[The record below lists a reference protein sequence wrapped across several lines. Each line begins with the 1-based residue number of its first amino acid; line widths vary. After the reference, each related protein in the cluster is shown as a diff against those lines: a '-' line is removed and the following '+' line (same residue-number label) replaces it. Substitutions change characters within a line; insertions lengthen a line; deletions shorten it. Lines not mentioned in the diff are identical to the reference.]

1 MPVRMANGG
10 SGMDKVLQE
19 MFELVCGL
27 LPSGLVILDCYGKV
41 VFVNKQL
48 STLLEMDLSNFPFDK
63 NSYSII
69 HNLISKTD
77 GKHISA
83 VPWKEKN
90 LQVTRINLKNKQNEG
105 YALLLEDVTQ
115 ISHLSKGLQ
124 ETSIYKTILEE
135 IVQNAYEGV
144 VVTDENGKIIM
155 FNKAYANFLGVSTKD
170 AVGRHV
176 TEVIDNTR
184 VHKVIESGIPEYRKL
199 QKIGSHK
206 AVVTRFPIK
215 IDNKIKAGVGIVY
228 HRELQDMKD
237 LLDKLSSLENELAQ
251 MKEQY
256 EKTQPRRYTIH
267 HIIGNSAS
275 VLNLKHQIKKAAA
288 SNSTVLVL
296 GENGTGKELV
306 VHAIHNLSNRSQKP
320 FIKINC
326 AAIPEDILESELF
339 GYVPG
344 AFTGSNKNGKK
355 GKFEAADGGTIFLDE
370 IGDMSFHMQAK
381 LLRFLQEREFERLG
395 ENTVRS
401 VDVRVIAAT
410 NQNLVER
417 IKKNQFR
424 EDLYYRLQVV
434 QLDIPPLRKRKED
447 IPLLVQYFIEKFNK
461 IFGKQVRVIR
471 PDVMDILNQY
481 NWPGN
486 IRQLENVMERV
497 FNMIESDVIMREH
510 LPSYLI
516 EDDSSDVE
524 YRHIKV
530 TDNIPARENMHD
542 SSLHLADAREHFER
556 QTLEEVLTKTRGN
569 KSEAA
574 RILGI
579 TRVALYQKL
588 RKYCL

>member
-1 MPVRMANGG
+1 
-10 SGMDKVLQE
+10 MDILVKE

-27 LPSGLVILDCYGKV
+27 LPNGLLILDSCGN
-41 VFVNKQL
+41 FVYMNKQL
-48 STLLEMDLSNFPFDK
+48 ANMLNIDFANFSVDNWIDTPQCLLVKD
-63 NSYSII
+63 
-69 HNLISKTD
+69 LISQANV
-77 GKHISA
+77 KHTIS
-83 VPWKEKN
+83 WNEKK
-90 LQVTRINLKNKQNEG
+90 LQVTTILLENKKTAFG
-105 YALLLEDVTQ
+105 HALLIEDVTH
-115 ISHLSKGLQ
+115 ISCLSKGLQ
-124 ETSIYKTILEE
+124 ETRIYKSILEE
-135 IVQNAYEGV
+135 VVQNAYEGV
-144 VVTDENGKIIM
+144 VVTDEKGKIIM
-155 FNKAYANFLGVSTKD
+155 FNKAYANFLGVTTQD
-170 AVGRHV
+170 AIGRHV

-199 QKIGSHK
+199 QHIGSHK
-206 AVVTRFPIK
+206 AVVTRFPIR
-215 IDNKIKAGVGIVY
+215 IDNTIRAGVGIVY
-228 HRELQDMKD
+228 HRELKDMKD

-256 EKTQPRRYTIH
+256 EKKQPRRYTIH
-267 HIIGNSAS
+267 HIIGNSS
-275 VLNLKHQIKKAAA
+275 SILDLKHQIKKAAA

-344 AFTGSNKNGKK
+344 AFTGSNKGGKK
-355 GKFEAADGGTIFLDE
+355 GKFEEADGGTIFLDE

-381 LLRFLQEREFERLG
+381 LLRFLQEREIERLG
-395 ENTVRS
+395 ENLVRS

-424 EDLYYRLQVV
+424 EDLFYRLQVV
-434 QLDIPPLRKRKED
+434 QLDVPPLRNRRDD
-447 IPLLVQYFIEKFNK
+447 IPLLVQHFIEKFNK
-461 IFGKQVRVIR
+461 IFGKKVRITQ
-471 PDVMDILNQY
+471 PCVMQILHQY
-481 NWPGN
+481 SWPGN

-516 EDDSSDVE
+516 EEDAVPVE
-524 YRHIKV
+524 HQLKK
-530 TDNIPARENMHD
+530 NNAHEPAALHPASASM
-542 SSLHLADAREHFER
+542 HLADVREQFEK
-556 QTLEEVLTKTRGN
+556 QTLEDVLANTRGN

-579 TRVALYQKL
+579 TRVALYQKI
-588 RKYCL
+588 RKYGL